1 MTEHTTRHYAHR
13 GRDLGRIIS
22 ISDGLFATVLT
33 LLVLEVKLPDTA
45 MNADAVQAMVLLWP
59 KLFSYLLT
67 FLVAG
72 TYWMAHHYDFQH
84 IRRFDGRLQW
94 MNLMFLLCIGLL
106 PASTAWVGQTE
117 AARVL
122 AWTVYALNM
131 ALAGVMLAAVWGYAV
146 ARRAVDPSLH
156 PQLLRYVG
164 LRHVV
169 APAIFLISIGVA
181 LVAPSPVASMTPLLI
196 SPLHRLLARLFLGQ
210 VKPSDADEEDLAAA
224 PGFHDLLWRL
234 VSLLPIIGFVGWSL
248 WLWLV
253 AAAD

>member
-1 MTEHTTRHYAHR
+1 MTEHTTRHYAPR
-13 GRDLGRIIS
+13 GSDLSRIIS

-33 LLVLEVKLPDTA
+33 LLVLEVKLPETA
-45 MNADAVQAMVLLWP
+45 MNADAVGAMVLLWP
-59 KLFSYLLT
+59 RLFSYLLT

-72 TYWMAHHYDFQH
+72 TYWVAHHYDFQH

-94 MNLMFLLCIGLL
+94 LNLMFLLCIGLL

-117 AARVL
+117 GTRVL

-131 ALAGVMLAAVWGYAV
+131 ALAGVMLAAVWAYAV
-146 ARRAVDPSLH
+146 ARRAVDPALH
-156 PQLLRYVG
+156 PRLVRYVG

-169 APAIFLISIGVA
+169 APAVFLISIGVA
-181 LVAPSPVASMTPLLI
+181 IVAPPPFPAITPLLI
-196 SPLHRLLARLFLGQ
+196 SPLHRLLGRLYLDPT
-210 VKPSDADEEDLAAA
+210 KPSDADAEEATSA

-234 VSLLPIIGFVGWSL
+234 VSLLPVIGFIGWSL
-248 WLWLV
+248 WLWLI